1 MASRPTTERS
11 RKSESTG
18 GLKGPAG
25 YSFAEKTY
33 ASGVV
38 RAYNLH
44 MKREVMGRSAPIFVI
59 QEHHATHLHYDFRLE
74 VGGVLKSWA
83 VPKEPVMDPAVKR
96 LAVEVEDHP
105 LDYATFEGE
114 IEEGEYGAGRVVIW
128 DQGTYEN
135 VFDSKVPPKSMEQAL
150 SDGHVEVDLHGK
162 RLSGRFALIRTR
174 FAGKKQNWLLIKMKD
189 EETK

>member
-1 MASRPTTERS
+1 MKKDVTSP
-11 RKSESTG
+11 ST
-18 GLKGPAG
+18 
-25 YSFAEKTY
+25 
-33 ASGVV
+33 
-38 RAYNLH
+38 
-44 MKREVMGRSAPIFVI
+44 PIFVI

-74 VGGVLKSWA
+74 VGGVPKSWA

-105 LDYATFEGE
+105 LDYAFFEGE
-114 IEEGEYGAGRVVIW
+114 IKEGEYGAGRVVIW

-150 SDGHVEVDLHGK
+150 SDGHVEIELHGK

-174 FAGKKQNWLLIKMKD
+174 FAGKKENWLLVKMKD
-189 EETK
+189 EGTK